1 MELVRGNYPLAFPFL
16 SLPKK
21 PLAEIIKFLK
31 PDDLR
36 NLRLV
41 NHELLRLVDGKRD
54 TIRLPRNEIEHEH
67 DLIHIVANWH
77 RWPKL
82 KVFEAFT
89 FRYDA
94 LQGLENAAWTDLEDL
109 NLTNCSLGEAGGIGL
124 ARAAKYWR
132 KLNALNIQSNKLTSN
147 AIAALSEVPL
157 PLLKTLNLGW
167 SSVGPAIGAAL
178 ANGATQWP
186 SLRKLSLGNVMLD
199 DAGLEAL
206 LSARFPLLEDI
217 DLCENELQLTAG
229 FVFANAATQWPNL
242 RVLSLEHN
250 NISSLGWQ
258 RLATVHFDKLE
269 ELVIGSMD
277 EFQLDPASV
286 RALKDCARHWPRLRS
301 LALIT
306 DDELAI
312 NGLFKEGG
320 WEALETLYLD
330 GDTASFEEEL
340 MGAVHGQQLPSLKEL
355 NLTNCTCTS
364 GTFIE
369 NLFKFPW
376 ATLEELHLDG
386 CEDLE
391 NEDDGVADA
400 LARIAINLPA
410 LRILSLRDRDLT
422 LRQTR
427 HLMASFGCIEKL
439 DLSSESQTFTFSGTS
454 SAQEGETSTTMLTY
468 S

>member
-41 NHELLRLVDGKRD
+41 NHELLRLVDGTRD
-54 TIRLPRNEIEHEH
+54 TIRLPRNEIRHGH
-67 DLIHIVANWH
+67 DLIHIIANWH

-82 KVFEAFT
+82 KVFEAFR
-89 FRYDA
+89 FRSDA
-94 LQGLENAAWTDLEDL
+94 LQGLENVAWADLEDL
-109 NLTNCSLGEAGGIGL
+109 NLANCRLGEAGGIGL
-124 ARAAKYWR
+124 ARAAKHWR
-132 KLNALNIQSNKLTSN
+132 RLRVLDLADNLLTEN
-147 AIAALSEVPL
+147 AIIALCDVSL
-157 PLLKTLNLGW
+157 PLLEDLILSKNEI
-167 SSVGPAIGAAL
+167 GPAIGAAL
-178 ANGATQWP
+178 ANGAPQWP
-186 SLRKLSLGNVMLD
+186 SLRKLDLGKVMLD

-355 NLTNCTCTS
+355 NLSNCNYMS

-376 ATLEELHLDG
+376 TSLEELYIDG
-386 CEDLE
+386 FYDPEK
-391 NEDDGVADA
+391 EDDGVADA
-400 LARIAINLPA
+400 LARLSIKLPS

-427 HLMASFGCIEKL
+427 HLMASFGCLEKL
-439 DLSSESQTFTFSGTS
+439 DLSSGSHDFIVSGKS
-454 SAQEGETSTTMLTY
+454 SAQGGEPRTAVLTY